1 MQVSKIVCII
11 ACWKLRFPQQKL
23 IFIITKKTMQNL
35 EQTNIYS
42 IITKLHYELF
52 QMMHEIKKKTISK
65 LFTKNFYV
73 PVVLTSKKYWRW
85 NFLSCKQWKLTF
97 FATWKDDLVGVYLK
111 KLMSLFFVLLLFV
124 KFTFPLFIFFAQ
136 PQRLLTAI
144 NLATMKA
151 SHENHYL

>member
-1 MQVSKIVCII
+1 MQVSKTVCII

-23 IFIITKKTMQNL
+23 IFIITKKNNAKLGTDKYLLYHNKTSL
-35 EQTNIYS
+35 W
-42 IITKLHYELF
+42 IISNDAWN
-52 QMMHEIKKKTISK
+52 KKKTIST